1 MAARKWIGFRTGC
14 ALVILVVAGAT
25 WLVGLAAQRVLALRM
40 GTVHTYTL
48 PSPPRF
54 LTDQLALQK
63 AQQSLA
69 SEGYNTEYWK
79 AVEDSKSSD
88 PDGNH
93 DKYLAR
99 NPANSASGTIIF
111 CDSDKRTAKHTRIV
125 HVELKGNRVDCQVE
139 MPK

>member
-14 ALVILVVAGAT
+14 ALVILVVAGVT
-25 WLVGLAAQRVLALRM
+25 WLVVLTAQKVLALRM
-40 GTVHTYTL
+40 GAVHSYTL
-48 PSPPRF
+48 PAPPRF

-69 SEGYNTEYWK
+69 SEGYNTDYWK
-79 AVEDSKSSD
+79 PLEDSRSTD

-99 NPANSASGTIIF
+99 NPTNAASGTI
-111 CDSDKRTAKHTRIV
+111 
-125 HVELKGNRVDCQVE
+125 
-139 MPK
+139 